1 MVRCGISP
9 RVVKAQGRHRLFNQS
24 LGKGIV
30 MDKVEEFQ
38 KYGKE
43 QMETATATAGEF
55 AKGVQ
60 AIMTAYGDYA
70 KKAMENGNSFVEKL
84 SGVKSFEKVVELQ
97 TEYAKSSYETFI
109 AESKKISELYV
120 DLAKQSYKPF
130 EGVMAKMGQMPGTTQ
145 H

>member
-1 MVRCGISP
+1 
-9 RVVKAQGRHRLFNQS
+9 
-24 LGKGIV
+24 

-43 QMETATATAGEF
+43 QMESAAASAGEF

-60 AIMTAYGDYA
+60 AIMTAYSDYA
-70 KKAMENGNSFVEKL
+70 KKAIENGNAFVEKL

-97 TEYAKSSYETFI
+97 TEYAKSSYETFV
-109 AESKKISELYV
+109 AESKKIGELYV

-130 EGVMAKMGQMPGTTQ
+130 EGVMAKMGQMPGAT
-145 H
+145 HH